1 MTSFLQMLVKNLQ
14 INTRSK
20 QIYLPNKASADS
32 IYIVVSTML
41 RSIAVV
47 TKFAHENYQVAP
59 QRVSPQHLHLI
70 KQTLH

>member
-1 MTSFLQMLVKNLQ
+1 
-14 INTRSK
+14 
-20 QIYLPNKASADS
+20 
-32 IYIVVSTML
+32 ML